1 MTPLEKIFS
10 QTQVLPTIPKVVH
23 ELIQS
28 LNDEDA
34 DIGKLARSVSQDQVI
49 SARVLRLANSSYYGS
64 SRKVAS
70 IDDAVTLIG
79 LNQLRIL
86 VIACGMA
93 GSFVKVPG
101 IDLSHFWRHSLLT
114 AMVARLMAKELGGG
128 LNAEIAFTAGLM
140 HGIGVLLI
148 HNAFPD
154 TANDI
159 ARACNDRSVTERFQ
173 VERELLQ
180 TDHCEVGAELA
191 KRWNFA
197 DEIVNTIRYY
207 CEPLSEQASEY
218 ATAVFAAGYVAL
230 LIEQPEKTQVM
241 SEALST
247 ELLEKL
253 NFKSG
258 SLQDQVEKYKS
269 LKDAANAVL

>member
-28 LNDEDA
+28 LNNEDA

-101 IDLSHFWRHSLLT
+101 IDLNHFWRNSLLT
-114 AMVARLMAKELGGG
+114 AMVARLMAKEQEGI
-128 LNAEIAFTAGLM
+128 NAEVAFTAGLM

-154 TANDI
+154 SAMQI
-159 ARACNDRSVTERFQ
+159 SKACQDRSVTERATI
-173 VERELLQ
+173 ERELLQ
-180 TDHCEVGAELA
+180 TDHCEVGSELA

-197 DEIVNTIRYY
+197 DEIINAIRYY
-207 CEPLSEQASEY
+207 CDPLSTEARGY
-218 ATAVFAAGYVAL
+218 ATIVFVASYIAL
-230 LIEQPEKTQVM
+230 LIEQPEKTQILSDSM
-241 SEALST
+241 SAEIS
-247 ELLEKL
+247 EKL
-253 NFKSG
+253 KLG
-258 SLQDQVEKYKS
+258 AESLADRVEKYS
-269 LKDAANAVL
+269 VLKDAANSVL

>member
-1 MTPLEKIFS
+1 MKPLEKIFS

-28 LNDEDA
+28 LNNEDA

-70 IDDAVTLIG
+70 IDDAVTLVG

-101 IDLSHFWRHSLLT
+101 VDLGQFWKHSLLT
-114 AMVARLMAKELGGG
+114 AMLARILAKDLGGA
-128 LNAEIAFTAGLM
+128 NPEVAFTGGLM
-140 HGIGVLLI
+140 HGIGILLI

-154 TANDI
+154 LASQVSAA
-159 ARACNDRSVTERFQ
+159 ARDGIVATRVAA
-173 VERELLQ
+173 ERELLE
-180 TDHCEVGAELA
+180 TDHCEVGMELA

-197 DEIVNTIRYY
+197 DEIKNAIHFYHN
-207 CEPLSEQASEY
+207 PLLDGADSYAMMTFIASVIAQMLVKPEQIEVLRTKMSHELSQ
-218 ATAVFAAGYVAL
+218 AVLQRIGSF
-230 LIEQPEKTQVM
+230 EER
-241 SEALST
+241 
-247 ELLEKL
+247 LEKYGYL
-253 NFKSG
+253 T
-258 SLQDQVEKYKS
+258 E
-269 LKDAANAVL
+269 AANAVL

>member
-28 LNDEDA
+28 LNNEDA

-101 IDLSHFWRHSLLT
+101 IDLNHFWRHSLLT
-114 AMVARLMAKELGGG
+114 AMIARVMAKEDGG
-128 LNAEIAFTAGLM
+128 LNPEVAFTAGLM

-154 TANDI
+154 TANQI
-159 ARACNDRSVTERFQ
+159 AKACQDRSVTERAT
-173 VERELLQ
+173 VEQELLQ
-180 TDHCEVGAELA
+180 TDHCQVGAELA

-197 DEIVNTIRYY
+197 EEITNAIRFY
-207 CEPLSEQASEY
+207 CDPLNPEAGGY
-218 ATAVFAAGYVAL
+218 ATEVFAASYISL
-230 LIEQPEKTQVM
+230 LIEQPDKTQTI
-241 SEALST
+241 SDSLSA
-247 ELLEKL
+247 ELSEKL
-253 NFKSG
+253 HLRTG
-258 SLQDQVEKYKS
+258 GPLADRVEKYS
-269 LKDAANAVL
+269 SMQDAANAVL